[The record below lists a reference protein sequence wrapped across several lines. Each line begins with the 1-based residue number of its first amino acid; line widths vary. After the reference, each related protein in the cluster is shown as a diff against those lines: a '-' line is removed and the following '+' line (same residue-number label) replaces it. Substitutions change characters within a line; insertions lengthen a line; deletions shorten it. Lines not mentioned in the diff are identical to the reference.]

1 MPKTTTQEDHQCFDK
16 LLIGGIPLDEE
27 HLGEIRTTSRGLGL
41 RQADTLID
49 TSIFE
54 LNSGDTGFMLSI
66 AIYDDSDRTLRHAE
80 ARLKLP
86 WWEPRIRWLWD
97 PARQVPRQFTYE
109 FPASSLVGIARDA
122 VLNHRL
128 GKTKIVPGDS
138 IEGLFLAVG
147 GETIPDEYQD
157 RQCVVAQFSLFDARG
172 NRSDL
177 DVSFLVQLDGRSRR
191 RRVGAN
197 SSRVRSLLQ
206 DLHSPDSCGT
216 GDEPGQSGSC

>member
-1 MPKTTTQEDHQCFDK
+1 MNYC
-16 LLIGGIPLDEE
+16 IGGTPLDEE
-27 HLGEIRTTSRGLGL
+27 VLEGMRAASRGLSLHQTGTTL
-41 RQADTLID
+41 DTTVFDLD
-49 TSIFE
+49 
-54 LNSGDTGFMLSI
+54 SGGTGYMLCL
-66 AIYDDSDRTLRHAE
+66 AICNDSDRTLRHAE

-86 WWEPRIRWLWD
+86 WWEPRIRWLSD

-109 FPASSLVGIARDA
+109 FPGSSLVGIERDA

-128 GKTKIVPGDS
+128 GKTKIFPGDS
-138 IEGLFLAVG
+138 LEGLLLG
-147 GETIPDEYQD
+147 LGEETIPDEYQD

-177 DVSFLVQLDGRSRR
+177 DVSFLVQQDGRSRR

-206 DLHSPDSCGT
+206 DLHSPDPCGT
-216 GDEPGQSGSC
+216 EDEAGPSGSG